1 MNDTERLE
9 QLHRRIEQWRRTRR
23 QHGRMPSELWE
34 EAAALARSLG
44 VGPVCRALGLG
55 YASLQQR
62 VRGSSEPRALAA
74 PQSGGFIEL
83 GRTPLVGAFP
93 QGEGERSLL
102 VEVVATNGARLTL
115 RLPAGS
121 ALDVAGLVTAFRGS
135 LT

>member
-1 MNDTERLE
+1 
-9 QLHRRIEQWRRTRR
+9 
-23 QHGRMPSELWE
+23 
-34 EAAALARSLG
+34 
-44 VGPVCRALGLG
+44 
-55 YASLQQR
+55 
-62 VRGSSEPRALAA
+62 VRGSSEPRALAV
-74 PQSGGFIEL
+74 PQSGGFIKL